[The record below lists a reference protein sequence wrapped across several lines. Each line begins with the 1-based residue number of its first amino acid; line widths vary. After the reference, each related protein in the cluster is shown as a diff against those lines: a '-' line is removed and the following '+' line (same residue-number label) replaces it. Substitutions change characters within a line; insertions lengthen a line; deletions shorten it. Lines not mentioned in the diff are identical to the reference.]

1 MTSFEFVI
9 PEGKK
14 INNVKFAT
22 KLVSKACDFSN
33 EDIDIRTDDETW
45 VDLKSIMGVLTLH
58 YNTAKSITVK
68 VTGTFEDETA
78 NELKN
83 YMSMLLK

>member
-1 MTSFEFVI
+1 MRTLTYDI

-22 KLVSKACDFSN
+22 KLVSKACDYSN
-33 EDIDIRTDDETW
+33 EEILIKTDDNNF

-58 YNTAKSITVK
+58 YSTAKHIVINIK
-68 VTGTFEDETA
+68 GTYEDECA
-78 NELKN
+78 EDLRK
-83 YMSMLLK
+83 YIQQIL